1 MNMTTASQLIIKLL
15 NHFLSTGGSTQCHL
29 WMLKLER
36 YGVCVDTSILVF
48 HGQTFLRRG
57 LGLQVPTAVAY
68 NL

>member
-15 NHFLSTGGSTQCHL
+15 NRFLSTGGSTQCHL

-36 YGVCVDTSILVF
+36 YGVYVDTSILVF

-57 LGLQVPTAVAY
+57 LTLQVPTAVAY
-68 NL
+68 NC